1 MRIRGKPHASCAGS
15 TRASTALF
23 ASKQDVDGRNKSG
36 HDESA
41 GASAYLRLRNVIKSY
56 DGRSNAVDDITID
69 VTRGQFVTFLGP
81 SGSGKTTTL
90 LMIAGFEHP
99 SGGVIELAGADLT
112 AMQPY
117 QRNIGMVFQSYALFP
132 HMTAWKNVVFPLKM
146 RRFPRHEM
154 KERADRML
162 DLVGLRQFAERY
174 PRELSGGQQQR
185 VALARGLVFNP
196 DVLLLDEPLGA
207 LDKNLREQMQLEIK
221 RIHRELGITMIYVTH
236 DQTEAMTMSD
246 RIAVFRDGRIEQ
258 VGSPLDIYHRPV
270 NRFVGEFIGESNF
283 LAGRIDPARPGWVEL
298 IGIGPARVAQPAG
311 LPAGDVVVMIR
322 PERLRLRGAGP
333 AAENELDMVV
343 GDTINYG
350 DSILVI
356 GRTHGVALRARL
368 IDGDP
373 DALTRGRTI
382 RLGWMPGDAHILARQ

>member
-1 MRIRGKPHASCAGS
+1 VS
-15 TRASTALF
+15 
-23 ASKQDVDGRNKSG
+23 
-36 HDESA
+36 
-41 GASAYLRLRNVIKSY
+41 SAYLRLRNVVKSY
-56 DGRSNAVDDITID
+56 DGKSNAVDDITID
-69 VTRGQFVTFLGP
+69 IARGEFVTFLGP

-99 SGGVIELAGADLT
+99 TGGVIELAGKDLT
-112 AMQPY
+112 AMRPY

-132 HMTAWKNVVFPLKM
+132 HMTAWKNVVFPLRM
-146 RRFPRHEM
+146 RRFPKNEM
-154 KERADRML
+154 KARADRML

-207 LDKNLREQMQLEIK
+207 LNKNLREQMQLEIK

-283 LAGRIDPARPGWVEL
+283 LTGRIDPGRPGWVEL
-298 IGIGPARVAQPAG
+298 TGIGPSRAVQPAG

-322 PERLRLRGAGP
+322 PERLRLRGAGT
-333 AAENELDMVV
+333 AAENAFDMVV
-343 GDTINYG
+343 EDTINYG

-368 IDGDP
+368 MGGDP
-373 DALTRGRTI
+373 DALTRGSTI
-382 RLGWMPGDAHILARQ
+382 RLGWAGADAHILARQ